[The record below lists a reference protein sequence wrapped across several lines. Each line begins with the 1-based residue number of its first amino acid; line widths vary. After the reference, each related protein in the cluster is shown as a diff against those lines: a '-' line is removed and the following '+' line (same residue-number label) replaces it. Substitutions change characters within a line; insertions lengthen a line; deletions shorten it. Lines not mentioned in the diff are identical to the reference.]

1 MIRKAISLYL
11 NLKKMRKVLL
21 GLFALL
27 AVSVAAQDNVYE
39 FSVKDAQGKDVSLSE
54 YKGSVLLI
62 VNTATKCGFTPQYKD
77 LEGLY
82 AKYKLRGFVVLD
94 FPCNQFGEQA
104 PGSISEIHEF
114 CTANYDIQFPQ
125 FDKVD
130 VNGKNEIPLFT
141 YLKKEKG
148 FAGFDLEDPIGKFLD
163 ASMSK
168 KDPNYKNSPDI
179 KWNFTKFLVD
189 KNGKVIKRFEPTAK
203 MSDVEAELLKLL

>member
-1 MIRKAISLYL
+1 MIY
-11 NLKKMRKVLL
+11 NLKKMRKVLFA
-21 GLFALL
+21 LFALL
-27 AVSVAAQDNVYE
+27 AVSVAAQDNVYQ

-82 AKYKLRGFVVLD
+82 SKFKLRGFVVLD

-104 PGSISEIHEF
+104 PGTISEIHEF

-130 VNGKNEIPLFT
+130 AFVLGSVIHGNHQIGILFPLADNPKGLLHFHKNAEHGI
-141 YLKKEKG
+141 KSGMKHQVQRH
-148 FAGFDLEDPIGKFLD
+148 FAH
-163 ASMSK
+163 
-168 KDPNYKNSPDI
+168 
-179 KWNFTKFLVD
+179 V
-189 KNGKVIKRFEPTAK
+189 
-203 MSDVEAELLKLL
+203 

>member
-1 MIRKAISLYL
+1 
-11 NLKKMRKVLL
+11 MRKVLFA
-21 GLFALL
+21 LFAFL
-27 AVSVAAQDNVYE
+27 AVSVAAQDNVYQ
-39 FSVKDAQGKDVSLSE
+39 FSVKDAQGKDVSLAE

-82 AKYKLRGFVVLD
+82 SKYKLRGFVVLD

-104 PGSISEIHEF
+104 PGTISEIHEF

-141 YLKKEKG
+141 YLKAQKG
-148 FAGFDLEDPIGKFLD
+148 FAGFDLDDPIGKFLD

-168 KDPNYKNSPDI
+168 RNPNYKDSPDI
-179 KWNFTKFLVD
+179 KWNFTKFLID
-189 KNGKVIKRFEPTAK
+189 KNGNVIKRFEPTAK